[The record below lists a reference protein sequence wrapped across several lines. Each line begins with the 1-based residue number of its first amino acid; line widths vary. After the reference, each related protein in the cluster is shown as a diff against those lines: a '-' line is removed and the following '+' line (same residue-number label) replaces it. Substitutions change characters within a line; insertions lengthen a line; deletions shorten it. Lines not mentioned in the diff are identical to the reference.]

1 MMKDLLLI
9 VIPLS
14 AAIIGAAGTL
24 LGVLITLIVQYWLA
38 QRQQR
43 DHFRLAALDKRLQVA
58 QEAFELWRK
67 LLSSL
72 GNDAAREDAIMRCHQ
87 WWCQNCLYLS
97 KEVRHEFYF
106 SFISADMA
114 DNENL
119 DVRLPV
125 RKRIF
130 KLGELIEKSVGL
142 PALSAYPE
150 REEAKLKDDSS

>member
-1 MMKDLLLI
+1 MMKGLLLI
-9 VIPLS
+9 VIPL
-14 AAIIGAAGTL
+14 AVAFIGTVGTL
-24 LGVLITLIVQYWLA
+24 LGVAITLIVQYCLSI
-38 QRQQR
+38 RQQR
-43 DHFRLAALDKRLQVA
+43 DLFRLAALDKRLQVA

-72 GNDAAREDAIMRCHQ
+72 GNDAARNDAIKRCHQ

-106 SFISADMA
+106 SFISAHMA

-125 RKRIF
+125 RERILE
-130 KLGELIEKSVGL
+130 LGKLIEKSVGL